1 MHNPPRF
8 MRGRAFGTAVL
19 VAATLT
25 VAPAGPVA
33 EAEPTPGRLT
43 GALPDGAEW
52 VIDVPPAF
60 NGTLLLYSHGLTFP
74 GQDNPAVDAPD
85 PATARALLDRGYA
98 LAGSSFG
105 TGFAVQ
111 EALRDQSELLEVF
124 AGRVRPPTRTIAWGT
139 SLGGLISGE
148 LLERNPDRI
157 SGAVPMCG
165 LMAGGAGVFNTYLDL
180 MFVVRTLIAPSIVLT
195 ADPDPFGTV
204 DTVLAALAQ
213 AQETPQGRARIALA
227 AAMADMPGWAGA
239 GSPRPDPNDYEA
251 QELGQFQALQ
261 ELVVILAVAVRSE
274 LEQRAGG
281 NVSWNTG
288 VNYTRQL
295 NRSVDRAE
303 VVALYRKSGA
313 DLVDDLRQ
321 LKQAPR
327 IAADPAAV
335 NYLRD
340 VASLA
345 GQLHGRPVLT
355 LHTAGDTAVATENE
369 QAYAGAV
376 RRAGGSSAL
385 RQVFVERAGHCTFTP
400 AEMVAAI
407 QVLNERLVTGR
418 FPSLRPAVLRE
429 RAASLGPE
437 LNSVVDNDTGEILPI
452 PAGFDHY
459 RPGVFLRVDRFRR

>member
-1 MHNPPRF
+1 
-8 MRGRAFGTAVL
+8 
-19 VAATLT
+19 
-25 VAPAGPVA
+25 
-33 EAEPTPGRLT
+33 
-43 GALPDGAEW
+43 
-52 VIDVPPAF
+52 
-60 NGTLLLYSHGLTFP
+60 
-74 GQDNPAVDAPD
+74 
-85 PATARALLDRGYA
+85 
-98 LAGSSFG
+98 
-105 TGFAVQ
+105 
-111 EALRDQSELLEVF
+111 
-124 AGRVRPPTRTIAWGT
+124 
-139 SLGGLISGE
+139 
-148 LLERNPDRI
+148 
-157 SGAVPMCG
+157 MCG

-239 GSPRPDPNDYEA
+239 GSPRPDPHDYAA

-437 LNSVVDNDTGEILPI
+437 LNAVVDNDTGEILPI
-452 PAGFDHY
+452 PAEFDHY
-459 RPGVFLRVDRFRR
+459 RPGAFLRVDRFRR